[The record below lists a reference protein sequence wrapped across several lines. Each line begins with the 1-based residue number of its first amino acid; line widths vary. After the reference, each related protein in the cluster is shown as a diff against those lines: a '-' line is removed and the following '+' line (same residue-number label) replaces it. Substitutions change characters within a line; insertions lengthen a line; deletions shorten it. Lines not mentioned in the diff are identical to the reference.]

1 MTVASMY
8 DDIISFMKEYF
19 HAFSEYGQ
27 VAETQA
33 VMDKYYAPDLIIDDN
48 MVTSREQ
55 WYRACLSHP
64 TIKDVLV
71 TEHVFIDEKQKE
83 VSALVTTQYIKR
95 STGEILVELK
105 MNVLYHL
112 KIDRNKDIK
121 ITKFRVFVQ
130 SDVDKLTKMFQLFRK
145 K

>member
-8 DDIISFMKEYF
+8 DDIINFMKEYF

-33 VMDKYYAPDLIIDDN
+33 VMDKYYTPDLVIDDN
-48 MVTSREQ
+48 MMTSREQ

-64 TIKDVLV
+64 AIKDVLV
-71 TEHVFIDEKQKE
+71 NEHLFIDEKQKE
-83 VSALVTTQYIKR
+83 VGALVTTQYINR
-95 STGEILVELK
+95 STREILVELK
-105 MNVLYHL
+105 MNVVYYL
-112 KIDRNKDIK
+112 KIDSNREIK
-121 ITKFRVFVQ
+121 ISKFRVFVQ